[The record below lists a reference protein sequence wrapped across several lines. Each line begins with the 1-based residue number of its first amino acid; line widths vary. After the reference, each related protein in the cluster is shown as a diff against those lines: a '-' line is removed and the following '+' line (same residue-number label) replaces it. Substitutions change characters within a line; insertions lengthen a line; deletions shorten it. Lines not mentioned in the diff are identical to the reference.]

1 MNSQENEKF
10 ELSVNKPATLK
21 IWEMKLCLLLITN
34 MYMSGNLHLV
44 GWLQSYSSKTT
55 LLS

>member
-1 MNSQENEKF
+1 MKNLDF
-10 ELSVNKPATLK
+10 SVNKPATLK

-44 GWLQSYSSKTT
+44 GWLQSYSSKK